1 MGLFGQFAE
10 GGQAA
15 EVALGC
21 TRVRLPAF
29 LALVIALA
37 VLFLFL
43 RVAFEPFGQ
52 PGP

>member
-1 MGLFGQFAE
+1 
-10 GGQAA
+10 
-15 EVALGC
+15 
-21 TRVRLPAF
+21 VRLPVI
-29 LALVIALA
+29 LALVIALV